1 MTKKTKNIVTTVVG
15 AILTAVSAIMIAFL
29 PVAKPFVVIITGA
42 INEIVNLVLE
52 AKTEV

>member
-42 INEIVNLVLE
+42 INEIVNLALE
-52 AKTEV
+52 AKTEA